1 MNKSFQLFKE
11 LHTLSEP
18 LLIGNVWNVQSAKVF
33 EKLNFKAIATSS
45 AAVADT
51 LGYADGEQM
60 PFDEYLFIIKR
71 IKASTT
77 LPLSVDLEAGYGKTA
92 EEIAG
97 RIRHLH
103 ALGIVGINIED
114 SIVANGERNI
124 VDAKDFA
131 IKLKDIIQII
141 KADHIELFVNVRCD
155 AFLLGLS
162 NAREEAINRIKLYE
176 TTGVHGI
183 FLPCITNADDII
195 ATVSATSLPV
205 NVMCMRQLPD
215 FNQLKTLG
223 VKRISMGNFLN
234 GILYQKMEV
243 LTSQLV
249 SEQSFSSLFN
259 S

>member
-1 MNKSFQLFKE
+1 MNNSFQLFKE

-77 LPLSVDLEAGYGKTA
+77 LPLSVDLEAGYGKTV

-103 ALGIVGINIED
+103 ALGIAGINIED
-114 SIVANGERNI
+114 SIVKNGERKI

-131 IKLKDIIQII
+131 NKLGDMIQII

-155 AFLLGLS
+155 AFLLGLN

-183 FLPCITNADDII
+183 FLPCITNTDDIR
-195 ATVSATSLPV
+195 ATVTSTSLPV
-205 NVMCMRQLPD
+205 NVMCMPQLPD
-215 FNQLKTLG
+215 FNQLKELG
-223 VKRISMGNFLN
+223 VKRISMGNFVN
-234 GILYQKMEV
+234 GVTYSKMEALCGKV
-243 LTSQLV
+243 V
-249 SEQSFSSLFN
+249 SEQSFSCLFK